1 MSDVPELVLRDVRFG
16 YDEETAVLNSL
27 SLKIEPT
34 KITAILGPNG
44 AGKTTLLN
52 TILGYLKPQTG
63 EVLLDD
69 RNIARYSKRQLS
81 QIIGLVPQAEHFPF
95 NFTTFEY
102 ILLGRTP
109 YMGIFNM
116 PQEEDY
122 QAARD
127 IVELLKI
134 GHLRNRLVE
143 ELSGGE
149 QQLVLL
155 ARALAQEPKIL
166 LLDEPTTHLDLG
178 NTAVIL
184 NALKNLARE
193 NVTVVFTTHDPQ
205 ATVFCADQLVLMKK
219 GSVLSAGSL
228 EEIMTSD
235 SLTQLYGVDIRV
247 EEINTHRVV
256 FLK

>member
-1 MSDVPELVLRDVRFG
+1 MSEVPDLILRDVGFG
-16 YDEETAVLNSL
+16 YTEESTVLDSL
-27 SLKIEPT
+27 SLKVEPA

-52 TILGYLKPQTG
+52 TILGYLKPQRG

-69 RNIARYSKRQLS
+69 ENIASYSKRQLS

-95 NFTTFEY
+95 SFTAFEY

-109 YMGIFNM
+109 YMGMFSM
-116 PQEEDY
+116 PKEKDY
-122 QAARD
+122 KAARD

-134 GHLRNRLVE
+134 THLRNRPVE

-184 NALKNLARE
+184 NALKDLARE

-205 ATVFCADQLVLMKK
+205 AAVFCADQLVLMKK
-219 GSVLSAGSL
+219 GNVLSAGSL
-228 EEIMTSD
+228 EETMTSD
-235 SLTQLYGVDIRV
+235 SLTQLYGVGIQV
-247 EEINTHRVV
+247 EKVDTHRVV
-256 FLK
+256 FLT